1 MSAPPIF
8 QKGNIM
14 KKSNVK
20 IVDIAAIESAAKSKL
35 NGDNKLKTTLG
46 AVASQHMTGDAAP
59 ELYAACKLAKVEDKR
74 LNLDPIRELMPTLG
88 RAQKDAVAALY
99 LVLTTPPKT
108 VAKAWDVKQA
118 AATRK
123 TATTLFGVRDAIKEF
138 TADSSKLAE
147 TGADEK
153 GADDKASGK
162 RVAFTAKFA
171 KAWDKLPK
179 ELQNDPRMIELF
191 DLRAEIE

>member
-35 NGDNKLKTTLG
+35 NGDNKLKSTLG
-46 AVASQHMTGDAAP
+46 AVASQHMTGDASP
-59 ELYAACKLAKVEDKR
+59 ELYAACKLAQVEGKR
-74 LNLDPIRELMPTLG
+74 LNLDPIRELLPTLG

-99 LVLTTPPKT
+99 LVLTTAPKT
-108 VAKAWDVKQA
+108 AAKAWDIKQA
-118 AATRK
+118 SAKRK
-123 TATTLFGVRDAIKEF
+123 TATTLFGVRDAINELNS
-138 TADSSKLAE
+138 DSSKLAE
-147 TGADEK
+147 NDAATDAGE
-153 GADDKASGK
+153 KASGK